1 MNEENIRGSSLKV
14 AFIVGSIEGLVF
26 LHTMPTT
33 YKFQKYYPLGAIAKQ
48 PLLDELICVD
58 QHNVRETFANNR
70 KLSQYKAELLLLIT
84 CIQDTRYFIY
94 QSRVPKVIQT

>member
-1 MNEENIRGSSLKV
+1 MNEEIIRGSSVKV

-48 PLLDELICVD
+48 PSLDERKHKELNMHRST
-58 QHNVRETFANNR
+58 QYTRNFRKQQETFAIKNR
-70 KLSQYKAELLLLIT
+70 TSPINYLAVYKV
-84 CIQDTRYFIY
+84 QDI
-94 QSRVPKVIQT
+94 

>member
-1 MNEENIRGSSLKV
+1 MNEEIIRGSSVKV

-48 PLLDELICVD
+48 HSLDERKHTELICVD
-58 QHNVRETFANNR
+58 HNNIRETFANNR
-70 KLSQYKAELLLLIT
+70 KLSQYKTELPQLIT
-84 CIQDTRYFIY
+84 
-94 QSRVPKVIQT
+94 